1 MPCYPLC
8 YPLFRSHT
16 CHNLLCLCMLKQYIR
31 FDLSVWGISSSG
43 RAPAL
48 HAGGT
53 GIDTQI
59 LQINFFLFF
68 SLLLIV
74 GTFIV
79 SLIFL
84 YFPLSHKSSRIY
96 CFNYHILMNWSPP
109 STRPREKA
117 VLLSIICACCNMCII
132 CFLIHPTDEGQL
144 PLAYLM
150 KQTLV
155 FPKLLLVYNS
165 N

>member
-1 MPCYPLC
+1 MCHAILRAI
-8 YPLFRSHT
+8 LHVVHIHVTT
-16 CHNLLCLCMLKQYIR
+16 CCVYACSKQYIM
-31 FDLSVWGISSSG
+31 FDQSVWGISSNG

-59 LQINFFLFF
+59 LQTNMFSFFF
-68 SLLLIV
+68 LLLIV

-84 YFPLSHKSSRIY
+84 YLRLSHGSSRIY
-96 CFNYHILMNWSPP
+96 CFNYHKLMKWSPP
-109 STRPREKA
+109 STQPREKA
-117 VLLSIICACCNMCII
+117 VLICACCNMCII
-132 CFLIHPTDEGQL
+132 CFLIHQTDEGEL

-155 FPKLLLVYNS
+155 FLKLLLVYNS